1 MGGNI
6 SKALGMFTP
15 LTKRNELTDDWVVW
29 APYDSR
35 QDFWQQGDATVDVGS

>member
-1 MGGNI
+1 
-6 SKALGMFTP
+6 MFTP
-15 LTKRNELTDDWVVW
+15 LTGRNELTDDGAVR